1 MDGTDDG
8 GGCETLGPPLLLS
21 SFSLDVALQGR
32 AALARVHTQFED
44 EENKRTRPILE
55 KIIS

>member
-8 GGCETLGPPLLLS
+8 SGCETLGPPLLLS

-32 AALARVHTQFED
+32 AALARVHMQFED
-44 EENKRTRPILE
+44 EENKRTHQTL
-55 KIIS
+55 